1 MSVYSTMDAAM
12 DAAFTFSL
20 TTTSCPHKVN
30 KFCTSDVCLFNIGCC
45 SHVSLTTTSCPT
57 RSISSAPLMHVY
69 STLDAAVDAAIT
81 FSLTTTS
88 SPYKVNKFCTSVVCL
103 FNNRCCNGCY
113 YQFFIESSA
122 SVDNDIHFVMISD
135 ILIESSAPVWM
146 INNHIHPVTISY
158 LLIESSAPVWII
170 DNDIHLVMILDAFIE
185 SSVCMIVNDIQLVM
199 I

>member
-1 MSVYSTMDAAM
+1 MLLSPFHWPLLLVPIRSISSAPLMSVYSTMDAAIM
-12 DAAFTFSL
+12 FHWL
-20 TTTSCPHKVN
+20 LLLV
-30 KFCTSDVCLFNIGCC
+30 
-45 SHVSLTTTSCPT
+45 PT
-57 RSISSAPLMHVY
+57 RSISSAPLTYVY
-69 STLDAAVDAAIT
+69 STMDAAVDAAIT

-103 FNNRCCNGCY
+103 FNNGCCNGCY